1 MKKVNKPHPV
11 HQEVSG
17 YICAGRKLYPL
28 DQIVDDKL
36 NGRYVMLDPT
46 AFTKTFSQ
54 VLEHDIPDFEYA
66 AFLVDHQVFYQFEA
80 RRHRQMNVIADWWIN
95 AVVHAPKF
103 DNGGVDSVA
112 TSLATLMHIQCV
124 TPERG
129 EKFALELREWLGRY
143 WESNRRLPIMSVD
156 YDPFYEFSPVWA
168 AAGIPTK
175 CSPWKTYM
183 RFDCYDVYVACG
195 YGAPEEKIS

>member
-1 MKKVNKPHPV
+1 MQVKPHPV

-17 YICAGRKLYPL
+17 YICANDKCYPL

-36 NGRYVMLDPT
+36 NGRYVLLDPT
-46 AFTKTFSQ
+46 AFTNTFSQ
-54 VLEHDIPDFEYA
+54 VLEHDIPDFEFA
-66 AFLVDHQVFYQFEA
+66 VFHVGSQVFYQFEP
-80 RRHRQMNVIADWWIN
+80 RRHQQMKVIADWWIN
-95 AVVHAPKF
+95 VVVRSPKF
-103 DNGGVDSVA
+103 DNGGDRMA
-112 TSLATLMHIQCV
+112 PTLATLMHIQCV

-129 EKFALELREWLGRY
+129 DKFALELREWLGRY
-143 WESNRRLPIMSVD
+143 WESNRRLPSMSVD
-156 YDPFYEFSPVWA
+156 YDPCYEFGHVWA
-168 AAGIPTK
+168 AAGLPTK